1 MSDMFLLAF
10 GAHPDDVE
18 LGAGATC
25 ALHAYDGVAIC
36 DLTAAELSSNGDP
49 VTRQAEAARAAE
61 ELGVAERLCL
71 GLPDRGL
78 SVTPEHI
85 AAIVKVIRQY
95 RPRVVLAPLAQDRHP
110 DHSQCALLV
119 REAVFS
125 SGLHRYEDGLQPH
138 RPAAFYHYMINGHER
153 PTIAVD
159 VSTVYERKMRAL
171 RSYASQFSPAHGVQ
185 TPLTSEAF
193 LPMIEGRDR
202 LFGQAVG
209 CRYAEGLRRDDPAY
223 VGSLRAVLPES

>member
-1 MSDMFLLAF
+1 MFLLAF

-25 ALHAYDGVAIC
+25 ALHADDGVAIC
-36 DLTAAELSSNGDP
+36 DLTAAELSSNGNP
-49 VTRQAEAARAAE
+49 VTRQAEAALAAK
-61 ELGVAERLCL
+61 ELGIAARLCL
-71 GLPDRGL
+71 HLPDRGL
-78 SVTPEHI
+78 SVTPEHV
-85 AAIVKVIRQY
+85 AAVVKVIRQY
-95 RPRVVLAPLAQDRHP
+95 RPRVVLAPLARDRHP

-125 SGLHRYEDGLQPH
+125 SGLRRYDDGFTPH
-138 RPAAFYHYMINGHER
+138 RPTVFYHYLINGFEQ

-159 VSTVYERKMRAL
+159 VSTVYERKLRAL
-171 RSYASQFSPAHGVQ
+171 RAYTSQFAPSGGVQ
-185 TPLTSEAF
+185 TPLTSESF

-209 CRYAEGLRRDDPAY
+209 CQYAEGLWRDEPAY
-223 VGSLRAVLPES
+223 VGSLRAVLPEL

>member
-25 ALHAYDGVAIC
+25 ALHAGDGVAIC

-49 VTRQAEAARAAE
+49 ATRQTEAARAAQ
-61 ELGVAERLCL
+61 ELGITARLCL

-78 SVTPEHI
+78 SVTPEYV
-85 AAIVKVIRQY
+85 AAIVNVIRQY
-95 RPRVVLAPLAQDRHP
+95 RPRVVLAPQARDRHP

-119 REAVFS
+119 REAVFT
-125 SGLHRYEDGLQPH
+125 SGLRRFDDGLPPY
-138 RPAAFYHYMINGHER
+138 RPVAFYHYFINGYEQ

-171 RSYASQFSPAHGVQ
+171 RAYTTQFAPSRGVQ

-209 CRYAEGLRRDDPAY
+209 CRYAEGLWRDEPAY
-223 VGSLRAVLPES
+223 AGSLRAVLPES